1 MDKTFTFDNNIRS
14 FDRYK
19 TNKSVI
25 TIIGEIHDSLG
36 ESNIT
41 KYIQNINNTD
51 DTIVFLEL
59 DTKSVDDKIY
69 MKGINSSNIK
79 DVIKK
84 FRNDRIYYFD
94 NRNEFLGGEGH
105 FQLYYTDIKKL
116 NMNWYIDNY
125 KRHYRNIPKYVKDRH
140 KVLNENIKKYNSLYS
155 FINNPGVNREQ
166 IINNLEQFRKPL
178 VESFREFW
186 ANVVDEN
193 LIQMILKINESKPD
207 AKFEFIVIVG
217 LQHARYLNQRFT
229 EMNLQH
235 LSSNYTEN
243 DNNIRI
249 NYRADAF
256 WDDPK
261 MKLMDLPKLP

>member
-19 TNKSVI
+19 INNSVI
-25 TIIGEIHDSLG
+25 TVIGEIHDAND

-51 DTIVFLEL
+51 DTLVFLEL
-59 DTKSVDDKIY
+59 DTKSVNDEIY
-69 MKGINSSNIK
+69 MKGIQSSTIK

-84 FRNDRIYYFD
+84 FRKDRIYYFD

-105 FQLYYTDIKKL
+105 FQLYYGDVNKL
-116 NMNWYIDNY
+116 NMNWYIDKYQQYY
-125 KRHYRNIPKYVKDRH
+125 KDIPENVKSRHEI
-140 KVLNENIKKYNSLYS
+140 LNENIEKYNRLYTN
-155 FINNPGVNREQ
+155 FINNPNDNREQ
-166 IINNLEQFRKPL
+166 KINNLEQFREPL
-178 VESFREFW
+178 VKSFREFW

-193 LIQMILKINESKPD
+193 LIEMILRINESKPD

-217 LQHARYLNQRFT
+217 LQHARYLNHRFT
-229 EMNLQH
+229 EMNLHH

-243 DNNIRI
+243 DNNIQI
-249 NYRADAF
+249 NYRVDTF

-261 MKLMDLPKLP
+261 MDLMNLP